1 MRYIKILRFFPC
13 ILRMHLCGSTMSVIC
28 IHELFRRM
36 NIYGLEEREFKNFEG
51 KPLNK
56 EFIDFL
62 IWESNMVLRLKE
74 LSGTKPNKQF
84 QKVDIF
90 SRESEIEDDEFHE
103 TENL

>member
-1 MRYIKILRFFPC
+1 
-13 ILRMHLCGSTMSVIC
+13 
-28 IHELFRRM
+28 M

-62 IWESNMVLRLKE
+62 KIWESNMVLRLKE
-74 LSGTKPNKQF
+74 LSGIKTKKRF

-90 SRESEIEDDEFHE
+90 SHESEIEEDEFHE

>member
-1 MRYIKILRFFPC
+1 MGKEPPE
-13 ILRMHLCGSTMSVIC
+13 GSALFRNNSMSVIC

-62 IWESNMVLRLKE
+62 KIWESNMVLRLKE
-74 LSGTKPNKQF
+74 LSGIKTKKQF

-90 SRESEIEDDEFHE
+90 SRESEIEDDKFHE
-103 TENL
+103 KEDL

>member
-1 MRYIKILRFFPC
+1 
-13 ILRMHLCGSTMSVIC
+13 
-28 IHELFRRM
+28 M
-36 NIYGLEEREFKNFEG
+36 NIYGLEEKFEG

-62 IWESNMVLRLKE
+62 KIWESNMVLLRLKE
-74 LSGTKPNKQF
+74 LSGIKTKKQF
-84 QKVDIF
+84 KKVYIF

>member
-1 MRYIKILRFFPC
+1 MKKYIKKKLNDK
-13 ILRMHLCGSTMSVIC
+13 T
-28 IHELFRRM
+28 ELF
-36 NIYGLEEREFKNFEG
+36 FEG
-51 KPLNK
+51 KPLNE

-62 IWESNMVLRLKE
+62 KIWESNMVLLRLKE
-74 LSGTKPNKQF
+74 LRRIKTKKQF

>member
-1 MRYIKILRFFPC
+1 MKKYIQKK
-13 ILRMHLCGSTMSVIC
+13 SNDKT
-28 IHELFRRM
+28 ELF
-36 NIYGLEEREFKNFEG
+36 FEG

-62 IWESNMVLRLKE
+62 KIWESNMVLLRLKE
-74 LSGTKPNKQF
+74 LSGIKTKKQF